1 MSLPTPA
8 SRPPQRPDSPTNL
21 SREEAAWRSRVVSLA
36 SLAVVIDV
44 TGAPDADR
52 TGFGVRSEMVL
63 GLREAAEGLWV
74 DFLGEEVT
82 GVEVDGEPVAPRWDG
97 ARIALPVLGPGEHRV
112 VVEARGRY
120 SNSGQGLHRF
130 HDPVDG
136 ATYLYTHFEPSDA
149 RRAWP
154 CADQPDLKAPFSLT
168 VLHPEGWTVLANG
181 APVSTEAPAGRPGT
195 GTTTMS
201 TTRPLPSYLT
211 AMAAGPWHRVHG
223 QWSSRLRPDDAP
235 VPLSWSCRA
244 SLAQHLDADE
254 LLAVTRAGMDLF
266 DETYDYPYP
275 WGTYDS
281 VLVPEYNL
289 GAMENPGCVT
299 FNEETYLFQGPV
311 TRAQHAGRANTILH
325 EMCHMWFGD
334 LVTPRWWEDTWLKE
348 SFADHQGTWAQALAT
363 EWTEAWATFALGRK
377 AWAYAEDARP
387 ATTHPITATVDDVE
401 AARQTFDG
409 ITYAK
414 GAAVLKQLVAH
425 AGQDAFVEAA
435 RTWFRE
441 HAFANG
447 DLADFLGTLS
457 RASGRDMQ
465 AWARVWLSTSGPS
478 VLTPEVAS
486 DGGRLTRLT
495 VRQEGTDL
503 STGRPVLRPHTLVV
517 GLYSFDDDGDLVRTH
532 RLPVTLEET
541 EAPVPGAVGLAVP
554 DLVTVNDEDL
564 TYAVVRPDPASL
576 ATAQRA
582 LGRMRDP
589 LARAVWWSSLT
600 QLTRDALLA
609 PQDLIAT
616 VLTQAD
622 DSTQPAV
629 LARLLADARLAATRY
644 TSPSERAA
652 VLAPLVGTA
661 PAGQTSAWE
670 LLDAADPGSDAQLV
684 RVRAW
689 AEAAG
694 QGLLLTDGEADL
706 LAERLRAVL
715 AGGTAGVVVD
725 CDLRWRLLTALAR
738 LGRARKDEL
747 DAALT
752 EAPQASNVTRHLRA
766 LFSTP
771 DARVKEDVLKR
782 VLADESLSNDHLEAL
797 LDGYAVDAHRALTAP
812 LTGRYLEALEG
823 LWATRGQ
830 ETATRV
836 VTRLFPSCGAAE
848 DLGEV
853 DAWLAAHGQAPGA
866 LRRLV
871 LKHRDDLARALRA
884 RR

>member
-1 MSLPTPA
+1 MGLPTPVSHA
-8 SRPPQRPDSPTNL
+8 PQRLASPTNL
-21 SREEAAWRSRVVSLA
+21 SRQEAAWRSGVLSLS

-44 TGAPDADR
+44 TGATEAGS
-52 TGFGVRSEMVL
+52 TGFRVRSELVL
-63 GLREAAEGLWV
+63 SLRQAAEGLWI
-74 DFLGEEVT
+74 DFLGQQVSDVT
-82 GVEVDGEPVAPRWDG
+82 VDGGPVPVRWDG
-97 ARIALPVLGPGEHRV
+97 ARLVLPVLAEGEHRV
-112 VVEARGRY
+112 VIEARGRY
-120 SNSGQGLHRF
+120 SNTGQGLHRF

-168 VLHPEGWTVLANG
+168 VVHPEGWTVLANG
-181 APVSTEAPAGRPGT
+181 APASVEAVAGRAGVEV
-195 GTTTMS
+195 TTMS
-201 TTRPLPSYLT
+201 VTRPLPSYLT

-244 SLAQHLDADE
+244 SLAAHLDADE

-281 VLVPEYNL
+281 VLVPEYNI

-377 AWAYAEDARP
+377 AWAYAEDCRP
-387 ATTHPITATVDDVE
+387 QTTHPITATVDDVE

-414 GAAVLKQLVAH
+414 GAAVLTQLVAH
-425 AGQDAFVEAA
+425 VGQDVFVTAA
-435 RTWFRE
+435 RRWFRE

-447 DLADFLGTLS
+447 DLEGFLGTLS
-457 RASGRDMQ
+457 HASGRDMQ
-465 AWARVWLSTSGPS
+465 TWARVWLSTSGAS
-478 VLTPEVAS
+478 VLTDEIES

-495 VRQEGTDL
+495 IHQEGTDL
-503 STGRPVLRPHTLVV
+503 STGKAVLRPHTLVV
-517 GLYSFDDDGDLVRTH
+517 GLYSFNDDGDLVRTH
-532 RLPVTLEET
+532 RLPVTLEGPQT
-541 EAPVPGAVGLAVP
+541 QVPAAVGLAVP
-554 DLVTVNDEDL
+554 DLVTLNDEDL
-564 TYAVVRPDPASL
+564 TYAVVRPDPDSL
-576 ATAQRA
+576 ATARRA
-582 LGRMRDP
+582 LGRLRDP

-600 QLTRDALLA
+600 QLARDALLA
-609 PQDLIAT
+609 PQELIDT

-629 LARLLADARLAATRY
+629 LARLLADALLVATRY

-652 VLAPLVGTA
+652 ALAPLVGTGPA
-661 PAGQTSAWE
+661 PQPCAWQ
-670 LLDAADPGSDAQLV
+670 LLLAAEPGSDAQLV
-684 RVRAW
+684 RLRAW

-694 QGLLLTDGEADL
+694 QGLLLTVGEGDL
-706 LAERLRAVL
+706 LEQRLRSVL
-715 AGGTAGVVVD
+715 AGEVAGVVVD
-725 CDLRWRLLTALAR
+725 SDLRWRLLTALAQ
-738 LGRARKDEL
+738 LGRTLPGEL
-747 DAALT
+747 DTALAR
-752 EAPQASNVTRHLRA
+752 APQASNVTRHLRA
-766 LFSTP
+766 LSSMP
-771 DARVKEDVLKR
+771 AARLKEDVLER
-782 VLADESLSNDHLEAL
+782 ALVDESLSNDHLEAL
-797 LDGYAVDAHRALTAP
+797 LDGYGVDAHRALTAP

-823 LWATRGQ
+823 LWDARGQ

-836 VTRLFPSCGAAE
+836 VMGLFPSCGDAE
-848 DLGEV
+848 DLEAV
-853 DAWLAAHGQAPGA
+853 DTWLADHAQAPGA

-871 LKHRDDLARALRA
+871 LKQRDDLARALRA